1 MEKAISPEEMLFKML
16 GEGEQFFVNRK
27 LITKYG
33 LDLAMFISTLIE
45 RLRDYV
51 KSNEISDDREFSM
64 TDVEIALYAGIEYK
78 RIDKIRQ
85 KGIKEKLFTVR
96 KTIEKDE
103 IYYKLN
109 EEKIAKII
117 LDKKE
122 KIKVPSFK
130 KNL

>member
-33 LDLAMFISTLIE
+33 LDLAMYISTLIE
-45 RLRDYV
+45 RLRDYA
-51 KSNEISDDREFSM
+51 KSNDILDNRELSM

-85 KGIKEKLFTVR
+85 KGIKEKLFTI
-96 KTIEKDE
+96 KENIEKDE

-117 LDKKE
+117 LDEKG
-122 KIKVPSFK
+122 KIKIPPFK